1 MRAKLRKFSVFCFL
15 VSVISY
21 LPFGSCE
28 ASEED
33 FIYDSRGR
41 RDPFIPLTDKDSPT
55 GLRRIF
61 VPPEAEVK
69 LPIEITL
76 KGILQKGGKLFAIIN
91 DEVMQKG
98 DRIDE
103 LEITEV
109 QKDKV
114 ILQYNGREFSVPL
127 RKEKEK

>member
-1 MRAKLRKFSVFCFL
+1 MKDNLRILAIIIVFLTSGF
-15 VSVISY
+15 
-21 LPFGSCE
+21 CE
-28 ASEED
+28 ASEEG

-61 VPPEAEVK
+61 TPPEAAVK
-69 LPIEITL
+69 LPVQIIL
-76 KGILQKGGKLFAIIN
+76 KGILQKGEKFFAIIN

-103 LEITEV
+103 VEITEV

-114 ILQYNGREFSVPL
+114 ILQYNEREFSVPL